1 MDAINLMM
9 EEHNNIKRML
19 LVVRKASV
27 KVMNTGEINYQ
38 DFSKIISF
46 IRNYADAHHHG
57 KEEKMLFNRMIDEIG
72 GVAEPLVRYGMLAE
86 HDLGRL
92 FIKELEEALVR
103 VKEGDEEAKV
113 DVIANAVSYTHLL
126 QRHIE
131 KEDNVAYTFARR
143 GLSQDTIEKID
154 QECEHFEKEAEE
166 KHTQKDYIELLE
178 ELEHKYVI

>member
-1 MDAINLMM
+1 MDAINLMI
-9 EEHNNIKRML
+9 EEHKNIKRML

-27 KVMNTGEINYQ
+27 KVMNTGEIDYD
-38 DFSKIISF
+38 DFNKMISF

-72 GVAEPLVRYGMLAE
+72 GVAEPLVKYGMLAE
-86 HDLGRL
+86 HDMGRL
-92 FIKELEEALVR
+92 FIREMEEALTK

-131 KEDNVAYTFARR
+131 KEDNVAYTFAKRK
-143 GLSQDTIEKID
+143 LSEDTIKEINE
-154 QECEHFEKEAEE
+154 QCEIFEKDAE
-166 KHTQKDYIELLE
+166 KKQTQKSYIKILE
-178 ELEHKYVI
+178 DLENKYVL